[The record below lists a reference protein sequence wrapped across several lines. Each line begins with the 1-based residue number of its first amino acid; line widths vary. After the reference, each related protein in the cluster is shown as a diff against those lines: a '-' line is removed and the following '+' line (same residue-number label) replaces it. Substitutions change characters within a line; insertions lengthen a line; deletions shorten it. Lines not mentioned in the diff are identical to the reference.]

1 MITKM
6 KKISI
11 LFILVASLISCR
23 STKEIIT
30 TAPDSGITLY
40 SPVDTV
46 FYAIGVNYGSGLREG
61 LKTLPG
67 SDGNVNHDAVIAGF
81 MAAMK
86 DDASLIMS
94 AENAQEYIQS
104 FVMEAQMKE
113 VEAAK
118 AENEAFLASNKNKE
132 GVITTESGLQYKV
145 LTEGSGKK
153 PTTED
158 IVIVHYTGRLID
170 GTVFESSVER
180 GEPVTF
186 GVTQVIG
193 GWIEGLQL
201 MPVGSKY
208 VFWIPSELAYGGQE
222 MGPIKPYSTLIFE
235 LELLGIEEE
244 E

>member
-1 MITKM
+1 M

-23 STKEIIT
+23 STKEISA
-30 TAPDSGITLY
+30 TAPPSGITLF
-40 SPVDTV
+40 SPVDSV

-61 LKTLPG
+61 LTTLPG

-81 MAAMK
+81 TAGMK
-86 DDASLIMS
+86 ADASILMT
-94 AENAQEYIQS
+94 AENAQAYIQS
-104 FVMEAQMKE
+104 YITEVQMKE
-113 VEAAK
+113 AEAAQ
-118 AENEAFLASNKNKE
+118 AENEAFLASNKSRE
-132 GVITTESGLQYKV
+132 GVITTESGLQYKIV
-145 LTEGSGKK
+145 TEGSGKR

-158 IVIVHYTGRLID
+158 RVIVHYTGRLID

-180 GEPVTF
+180 GEPVAF
-186 GVTQVIG
+186 GVTEVIR
-193 GWIEGLQL
+193 GWVEGLQL

-222 MGPIKPYSTLIFE
+222 MSPIKPYSTLIFE